1 MTRPAHHL
9 PAAAALASEHPHRR
23 FSLQDALAV
32 HRLAQQRT
40 RLALKTREALD
51 IIDRAIAKFGIDSIA
66 LSFNGGKDCTVLIH
80 LLATAVLRH
89 LHRHAF
95 ADDAPSSSSSP
106 APTLPPIETV
116 YVRCPSPF
124 PQVEAFVALSTHWYH
139 LALVAVDDSMRAGL
153 QTYLDLKQ
161 PSPPKAILVGTRRN
175 DPHGALLEP
184 LQQTD
189 KGWPDFCR
197 VHPVLDW
204 SYADIWAFLRSDDL
218 SLGAGGPG
226 EVEHGGGL
234 EWCELYDYGYTSLGS
249 THNTFP
255 NPLLRAPPPTSDS
268 TSAAAG
274 DYPHP
279 LGGWRPA
286 WELEDEDAERAG
298 RETSVAAVVARTAA
312 SPSSSAPTSPSSAR
326 APPPIPP
333 PAPSS
338 APPLARDDEGDSSVP
353 IGSNPPSRAG
363 SPPSLARGQGG
374 AGAGPRA

>member
-32 HRLAQQRT
+32 HRLAQQQT
-40 RLALKTREALD
+40 RLGDKTREALD
-51 IIDRAIAKFGIDSIA
+51 IVDQAIAKFGIDSIA

-80 LLATAVLRH
+80 LLATSILRH
-89 LHRHAF
+89 LHPHAF
-95 ADDAPSSSSSP
+95 SDDASSSSSSP
-106 APTLPPIETV
+106 PPTLPPIQTV

-139 LALVAVDDSMRAGL
+139 LALVAIDDGMRAGL
-153 QTYLDLKQ
+153 QAYLDLKQ
-161 PSPPKAILVGTRRN
+161 PAPPKAILVGTRRN

-255 NPLLRAPPPTSDS
+255 NPLLRAPPPPSDP
-268 TSAAAG
+268 TGAVDG
-274 DYPHP
+274 DYPQP

-286 WELEDEDAERAG
+286 WELEDEGAERAG

-312 SPSSSAPTSPSSAR
+312 SPPSSAPTSPSSTR
-326 APPPIPP
+326 APPPIPRP
-333 PAPSS
+333 VAPT
-338 APPLARDDEGDSSVP
+338 APLLAHEQDVDGSVP
-353 IGSNPPSRAG
+353 IGSNPPSRAS
-363 SPPSLARGQGG
+363 SPAPVPRGGG
-374 AGAGPRA
+374 AGA

>member
-23 FSLQDALAV
+23 FSLADALAV
-32 HRLAQQRT
+32 HRLAQRRH
-40 RLALKTREALD
+40 RLAQKTREALD
-51 IIDRAIAKFGIDSIA
+51 IIDQAIAKFGIDSVA

-80 LLATAVLRH
+80 LLATAILRH
-89 LHRHAF
+89 LYPHPF
-95 ADDAPSSSSSP
+95 AGASSSP
-106 APTLPPIETV
+106 SDPPPTLPPIQTV

-139 LALVAVDDSMRAGL
+139 LALVAIDDGMRAGL
-153 QTYLDLKQ
+153 QAYLDLKQ
-161 PSPPKAILVGTRRN
+161 PAPPKAILVGTRRN

-204 SYADIWAFLRSDDL
+204 SYADIWAFLRCDDL
-218 SLGAGGPG
+218 SLGAGGSG

-255 NPLLRAPPPTSDS
+255 NPLLRAPALPADS
-268 TSAAAG
+268 TAASGG
-274 DYPHP
+274 DFPHP

-298 RETSVAAVVARTAA
+298 RRVLAHSSL
-312 SPSSSAPTSPSSAR
+312 SPR
-326 APPPIPP
+326 
-333 PAPSS
+333 
-338 APPLARDDEGDSSVP
+338 R
-353 IGSNPPSRAG
+353 
-363 SPPSLARGQGG
+363 
-374 AGAGPRA
+374 